1 MRAPRTLAGQVG
13 AAVVTASDRIAT
25 LVPLRDA
32 LNEGPAEWDRLLES
46 SAVASPFAT
55 WAWHRAWA
63 NAASPEDL
71 DASHVVML
79 RGSEGTLQAVLPVAV
94 RTATFRRR
102 QARVLM
108 WAIGDLGCPDHLEV
122 PALPDAELAAA
133 IPTLASLPW
142 DIAILGNLAPDA
154 PNATRLATAF
164 ANAGCTVRRQA
175 LWSCPYLDLPATW
188 EEYLASLSAARRQRL
203 RRYERNLQRDHAVTV
218 TDYGEE
224 RLEEGWRHLIS
235 LHRQRW
241 AGAGA
246 FEDVQ
251 VDRLHRSFLRELANR
266 GRLWLTTLE
275 LDGQPAAAWYGF
287 TDRDTVHFYQSG
299 RDPRW
304 EDKSVGVVL
313 MAVMIRRAI
322 ERGYRRFDFLRGD
335 ETYKAQWTGSQRVT
349 IELVIF
355 RPGWR
360 GLWLRGLD
368 LAARLRARMLGHR
381 AGTHARERA
390 ARV

>member
-1 MRAPRTLAGQVG
+1 MRAPRTVPGPVG
-13 AAVVTASDRIAT
+13 AATVNASDPLAT

-32 LNEGPAEWDRLLES
+32 LDQGPTEWDRLLES
-46 SAVASPFAT
+46 SPVASPFAT

-63 NAASPEDL
+63 NAAPPADL
-71 DASHVVML
+71 AASQVVML
-79 RGSEGTLQAVLPVAV
+79 RGADGTLQAVLPVAV

-102 QARVLM
+102 RTRVLT
-108 WAIGDLGCPDHLEV
+108 WAIGDVGCPDHLEV
-122 PALPDAELAAA
+122 PALPDAELAAV
-133 IPTLASLPW
+133 IPALTSLPW
-142 DIAILGNLAPDA
+142 DVAILSNLAPEA
-154 PNATRLATAF
+154 PNAMRLAAAF

-188 EEYLASLSAARRQRL
+188 EDYLASLSPTRRQRL
-203 RRYERNLQRDHAVTV
+203 RRCERNLERDHAVTL
-218 TDYGEE
+218 TDYGAE
-224 RLEEGWRHLIS
+224 RLDEGWQQLVS
-235 LHRQRW
+235 LHQQRW
-241 AGAGA
+241 AGAGV
-246 FEDVQ
+246 FGDPQ
-251 VDRLHRSFLRELANR
+251 VERLHRSFLRELVSS

-304 EDKSVGVVL
+304 EDQSVGVAL

-335 ETYKAQWTGSQRVT
+335 ETYKALWTASQRVT
-349 IELVIF
+349 VELVIF

-368 LAARLRARMLGHR
+368 LAALLRARMLGHR
-381 AGTHARERA
+381 AGDDARGRA
-390 ARV
+390 AHA